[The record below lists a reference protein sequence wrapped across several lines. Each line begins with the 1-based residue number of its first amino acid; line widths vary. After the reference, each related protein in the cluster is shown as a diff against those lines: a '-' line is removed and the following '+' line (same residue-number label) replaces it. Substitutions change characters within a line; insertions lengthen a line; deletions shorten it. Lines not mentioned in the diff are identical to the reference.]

1 METPDKNHRASILA
15 ALQQRCSN
23 PITIALV
30 EGIQQF
36 TASLAAMAHKD
47 GRWPTELMLKRPPTE
62 FDNIVIRWTIQH
74 VANELD
80 HQIEIQWVP

>member
-1 METPDKNHRASILA
+1 METPDKNHRASSLA
-15 ALQQRCSN
+15 SPQQRCSDS
-23 PITIALV
+23 IAIALV

-36 TASLAAMAHKD
+36 TASLAAMARKD
-47 GRWPTELMLKRPPTE
+47 GRWPAELILNRPPTE

-80 HQIEIQWVP
+80 HQIDILWVP